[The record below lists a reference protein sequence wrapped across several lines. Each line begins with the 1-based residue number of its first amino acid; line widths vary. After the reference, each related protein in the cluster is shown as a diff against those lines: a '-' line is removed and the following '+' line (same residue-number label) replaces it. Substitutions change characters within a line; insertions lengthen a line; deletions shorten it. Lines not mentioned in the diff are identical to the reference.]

1 MWVYGVLALALI
13 AASACAIAAR
23 RARGSARSLK
33 ADAELQRQQAELHRQ
48 QAELQKRHDDKA
60 VEDLRAEVRRLTA
73 EAARA
78 DEYAQAAVREFVYL
92 AETRLPAMV
101 GALRHPGRQM
111 PGPADAGLM
120 TTPVNAACD
129 QVLRAV
135 VGALEDERIRTDE
148 AAQAVLRTVMGSF
161 RAQAAQAEVLA
172 ERVQQQMDGSDLL
185 KSMYELDENLVL
197 MRRLAQRTAVA
208 CGDAPGTA
216 RENTPLGI
224 AVATAQSRV
233 REHRRVSVVNHVPRE
248 ADGQI
253 LALQAPVAEPLIMVF
268 AELLENAVYCSV
280 GSTQVRAELHRTATG
295 VLVMISDS
303 GPGLDTVEKQRF
315 VQLMLNS
322 ERRLLLSDL
331 GSPPRLGLATV
342 GRLAARFDG
351 LTITMDPSSAR
362 GVCVNVHIDN
372 SLLVAV
378 DEPARPAA
386 SGAKLQPIASA
397 KPAPA
402 QPIAPVQQPRPVE
415 EQQPRAALPPRP
427 TTDGFPSRRRK
438 SPDTAPS
445 AVPDAPE
452 SVPDRDPAAVRSAY
466 ASMQSGAQ
474 RARTEQKG
482 PDTAGPAPTFT
493 TSWETP

>member
-1 MWVYGVLALALI
+1 MWVYGVLALALL
-13 AASACAIAAR
+13 AAAVGGLSAR
-23 RARGSARSLK
+23 RARASARAAR
-33 ADAELQRQQAELHRQ
+33 ADTELLRQ
-48 QAELQKRHDDKA
+48 QAELQQHQAALQKQHDDKLA
-60 VEDLRAEVRRLTA
+60 ENLRAEVERHRA

-78 DEYAQAAVREFVYL
+78 DEYSQAAVREFVYL

-111 PGPADAGLM
+111 PGPADVSLM
-120 TTPVNAACD
+120 STPVGAACD
-129 QVLRAV
+129 QVLRKAAA
-135 VGALEDERIRTDE
+135 ALEDERVRTDE

-172 ERVQQQMDGSDLL
+172 ERVQRQMDGSDLL

-216 RENTPLGI
+216 RENTPVAI

-268 AELLENAVYCSV
+268 AELLENAVYSSV

-315 VQLMLNS
+315 VQLMLAS
-322 ERRLLLSDL
+322 DRRLLLSDL

-351 LTITMDPSSAR
+351 LSITMDPSSAR

-378 DEPARPAA
+378 SEPARPAA
-386 SGAKLQPIASA
+386 SGAKLQPIASP
-397 KPAPA
+397 KPVPAPRPEPA
-402 QPIAPVQQPRPVE
+402 GPAEEERPRP
-415 EQQPRAALPPRP
+415 ALPARSSA
-427 TTDGFPSRRRK
+427 DGFPTRRRK

-445 AVPDAPE
+445 AVPDAPPSAPE
-452 SVPDRDPAAVRSAY
+452 RDPAAVRSAY

-474 RARTEQKG
+474 RARSEQRG
-482 PDTAGPAPTFT
+482 PETAGPAPTST
-493 TSWETP
+493 TSWETR